1 MTSELPTG
9 AITGATKCLRVARRG
24 QVVVVEVLL
33 SSSSSG
39 WTWWQRLWRTGVP
52 LASVQAARG
61 IEGCEGTSKRK
72 RFNISLFLSCYS
84 EKRRNELP
92 AWIKNCFVLA
102 LSNMFNLL
110 TTNKLAVAV
119 FQKPHIDWLCLWN
132 TIRINTWKIRLVR
145 WYKWVNEG
153 EVPAIGAPGRQFGV
167 SFVFKPALDN

>member
-61 IEGCEGTSKRK
+61 IEGCEGNQLEKKVQHFFVFVFLFCKKGWMGCQRESKIVLYLPFATCSIKQPTSLP
-72 RFNISLFLSCYS
+72 SLFS
-84 EKRRNELP
+84 RNL
-92 AWIKNCFVLA
+92 I
-102 LSNMFNLL
+102 L
-110 TTNKLAVAV
+110 T
-119 FQKPHIDWLCLWN
+119 DLCLWT

-145 WYKWVNEG
+145 WCKWVNEG

-167 SFVFKPALDN
+167 SFVFKPALED